1 MHVKITDQLC
11 FLYRL
16 CTLSN
21 KRKIC
26 SLGIKKINIKKLLTF
41 GIPKTP
47 AGFEL
52 GSNARH
58 FINSAIK
65 YICMDN
71 KNCNITNMMF

>member
-1 MHVKITDQLC
+1 M
-11 FLYRL
+11 
-16 CTLSN
+16 SN

-58 FINSAIK
+58 LINSAIK

-71 KNCNITNMMF
+71 